1 MLQPRAARV
10 AELLKQELGVETRIE
25 RGGFGEF
32 TILTDGEVVLRRTT
46 IRLPADSLVVDKV
59 RSHLSSKRE

>member
-1 MLQPRAARV
+1 MLKPRAARV
-10 AELLKQELGVETRIE
+10 ADLLKQKLGVETRIE

-32 TILTDGEVVLRRTT
+32 TILMDGEVVLRRTT
-46 IRLPADSLVVDKV
+46 IMLPADNLVIDKV